1 MVTLKDIVRQAG
13 VSIMTVS
20 RVMNDQQG
28 KVSPQTAEKVRRI
41 AEEMGYI
48 PNSSARSLAARS
60 SKIIAVILRDE
71 PAVNPLEIPYNSA
84 FLGRI
89 IRILP
94 AYGYSIMV
102 HFVKDFSDITF
113 WLKSWNAQGA
123 VFLGIFDREIR
134 QIRSDNQI
142 PLIFTDSYSNVRR
155 IDNVGI
161 DDYRGGQ
168 LAAEYF
174 LSHGHTCLAFAGPI
188 STGVIS
194 ERLQGFSDAL
204 QSAGHPLSR
213 EQTHAFPDR
222 SAEEI
227 LRTILKSDPR
237 PTGLFVTSDD
247 FAAEFY
253 SAAAKCRISIPK
265 DLSLIGFDDF
275 PISKTLVPPLTTIR
289 QDIDEKARQTCR
301 ILLDRLKN
309 PGSPT
314 ENLCLDVALTER
326 KSVKECNP

>member
-1 MVTLKDIVRQAG
+1 MADVVRYNPNVDHVVTVDKKGKDNSVGALW
-13 VSIMTVS
+13 
-20 RVMNDQQG
+20 
-28 KVSPQTAEKVRRI
+28 RI
-41 AEEMGYI
+41 GRELHKNHYDI
-48 PNSSARSLAARS
+48 LINLHPNERTSFLAAAIQAKQFVGMS
-60 SKIIAVILRDE
+60 H
-71 PAVNPLEIPYNSA
+71 
-84 FLGRI
+84 FL
-89 IRILP
+89 IRPFMDTYTRLDRL
-94 AYGYSIMV
+94 
-102 HFVKDFSDITF
+102 HFHAADMY
-113 WLKSWNAQGA
+113 L
-123 VFLGIFDREIR
+123 
-134 QIRSDNQI
+134 
-142 PLIFTDSYSNVRR
+142 NVL
-155 IDNVGI
+155 VQLGI

-168 LAAEYF
+168 LAAECF

-194 ERLQGFSDAL
+194 ERLQGFSDTL
-204 QSAGHPLSR
+204 QSAGHPLSL

-314 ENLCLDVALTER
+314 EDLCLDVALTER